1 MEKNTEIKTLTLHE
15 DEKTGSVK
23 IADDVIAAIARLAV
37 GEVEGASPLTNSD
50 LMKKFGVKDVS
61 KGVKVEIQD
70 NDVKISIAVVI
81 DYGFNI
87 PSTCSKVQE
96 KIRAAVENMTGLN
109 VTDVNIR
116 IMAVNVK

>member
-15 DEKTGSVK
+15 DEKNGSVK

-61 KGVKVEIQD
+61 KGVKVEVQE

>member
-61 KGVKVEIQD
+61 KGVKVEVQD